1 MSAPRRK
8 PIHEQPKLCDTILSR
23 VSKSEVSLRIGQS
36 PIPKAGSG
44 LFAVNDIPAGS
55 EIFRTSPLIT
65 VAESVYTGICDFC
78 FLNRASSVNPDGRFY
93 SSAEDDI
100 RPEITR
106 CGACR
111 VASYCSKVRTLD
123 HFDQPLADGVF
134 TCDQKCQAKA
144 WKSYHKYEC
153 AVLQDNPT
161 LGSLDQALCRLLFW
175 IKKKVISED
184 EMRVIAAL
192 ETEFEAHM
200 ERMRQESDDI
210 PDIDRSLQVAQ
221 NLHSAI
227 NPGISLSF
235 CRQLYCA
242 VSSTRQGREHIGYDS

>member
-1 MSAPRRK
+1 MATPQSK
-8 PIHEQPKLCDTILSR
+8 PIHEQPKLCDHILSR
-23 VSKSEVSLRIGQS
+23 ASKSEVPLRIGQS

-65 VAESVYTGICDFC
+65 VAESAYQGICDFC
-78 FLNRASSVNPDGRFY
+78 FLNKNTSVNPNGRFY
-93 SSAEDDI
+93 GSAEDDV

-111 VASYCSKVRTLD
+111 VASYCSKVRT
-123 HFDQPLADGVF
+123 FNPFSQPLADGVF

-153 AVLQDNPT
+153 AVLRENPT

-184 EMRVIAAL
+184 DMRVVVAL

-200 ERMRQESDDI
+200 ERMRQESDDV
-210 PDIDRSLQVAQ
+210 PEIDQSLQVAQ

-227 NPGISLSF
+227 DPGISLSL
-235 CRQLYCA
+235 CRQLYCS
-242 VSSTRQGREHIGYDS
+242 VSLTRQGRAHIRHDS